1 MGPVGLL
8 RMLDEGFHILVV
20 HHEEIRMKC
29 AQSLILV
36 SLEFAGYR
44 LKVLLFC

>member
-1 MGPVGLL
+1 
-8 RMLDEGFHILVV
+8 MLGEGFHILVV
-20 HHEEIRMKC
+20 HHEDIRIKC

-36 SLEFAGYR
+36 SHEFVGYG